1 MGTGQVLAL
10 LPLLLRGAGIDAA
23 DVPRFVGL
31 FVPLIFA
38 VGLPFVPFWGVW
50 ADKYSRKAVVVR
62 SAAVETIVL
71 VGTALS
77 GAPWQLAISVG
88 LMGLALGNTG
98 VMLAMLRETAPRA
111 RLGLVVATMSAVG
124 PIGFALGPALAAV
137 LVDVLGRPLRDV
149 FLLSA
154 ALTAASTTM
163 LAIGVT
169 EVRPTV
175 VPTDGALRLA
185 VRALRGTIL
194 DPTTRALFLLFGGT
208 LLAGQMIGTYLP
220 LVVEHAIGTG
230 PGLVSAIGLVV
241 GGSALFGSVA
251 TPLTGALGDK
261 VGFRRVL
268 AGGLAASAAATATL
282 SAAPTV
288 PVLAAVAT
296 AYALA
301 NNGSRAMI
309 LALLSVEV
317 PAAQRSATLNLV
329 YLPLYLAGIAGPI
342 VASALVLGGL
352 TVVYLAAAL
361 VLAVCAAA
369 ALRPPRTA
377 P

>member
-1 MGTGQVLAL
+1 LRLLVLFAITSLIEPMGTGQVLAL

-194 DPTTRALFLLFGGT
+194 DPTTRALFLLFG
-208 LLAGQMIGTYLP
+208 
-220 LVVEHAIGTG
+220 
-230 PGLVSAIGLVV
+230 
-241 GGSALFGSVA
+241 
-251 TPLTGALGDK
+251 
-261 VGFRRVL
+261 
-268 AGGLAASAAATATL
+268 
-282 SAAPTV
+282 
-288 PVLAAVAT
+288 
-296 AYALA
+296 
-301 NNGSRAMI
+301 
-309 LALLSVEV
+309 
-317 PAAQRSATLNLV
+317 
-329 YLPLYLAGIAGPI
+329 
-342 VASALVLGGL
+342 
-352 TVVYLAAAL
+352 
-361 VLAVCAAA
+361 
-369 ALRPPRTA
+369 
-377 P
+377 